1 MLINTLGKSTIDEY
15 CINLKSVGMLS
26 GLSSQSDSPYINPRV
41 AENIFG
47 IATGAENLGRADC
60 SADAKL
66 GDIGIGIKTFLA
78 MNDYTMQKVAEFN
91 KDAYMIKDK
100 NYKEIILIIAKLR
113 NERILS
119 TMRIYGI
126 NKMIYH
132 CIVREPYLIKI
143 CEEPMDLIDISK
155 ISNISAKSNG
165 RVIYFNDGKSEY
177 SFNLNKNT
185 LYKRFDTSE
194 PLMSIEVEILDKPYQ
209 AINRLFTYSIDT
221 NINAG
226 QTKYESVILP
236 LFSDRG
242 GRHVPEKSGLNQWN
256 AGGRAR
262 NVNEIYIPIPSWIH
276 KKFPGFFPDRDQV
289 FTLKLPNS
297 GELSAKVC
305 QEGNKALM
313 SNPNLDLG
321 KWLLRDVMS
330 LEERELLTYEK
341 LQIIDIDSVE
351 VYKVNDGE
359 YKIDFRSMGT
369 YDEFLMDNN

>member
-1 MLINTLGKSTIDEY
+1 
-15 CINLKSVGMLS
+15 
-26 GLSSQSDSPYINPRV
+26 
-41 AENIFG
+41 
-47 IATGAENLGRADC
+47 
-60 SADAKL
+60 
-66 GDIGIGIKTFLA
+66 

-226 QTKYESVILP
+226 QTQYESVILP

-262 NVNEIYIPIPSWIH
+262 NVNEIYIPIPHGYIRN
-276 KKFPGFFPDRDQV
+276 FLGFFQTEIKFLPSNFLIVVNYQ
-289 FTLKLPNS
+289 LKY
-297 GELSAKVC
+297 AK
-305 QEGNKALM
+305 
-313 SNPNLDLG
+313 
-321 KWLLRDVMS
+321 
-330 LEERELLTYEK
+330 
-341 LQIIDIDSVE
+341 
-351 VYKVNDGE
+351 KVT
-359 YKIDFRSMGT
+359 R
-369 YDEFLMDNN
+369 L

>member
-41 AENIFG
+41 AENIFC

>member
-41 AENIFG
+41 AENIFC

-256 AGGRAR
+256 ARGRER
-262 NVNEIYIPIPSWIH
+262 NPNEIYIPIPSWIH
-276 KKFPGFFPDRDQV
+276 KKFPWFFPDRDQV
-289 FTLKLPNS
+289 FTLKLPN
-297 GELSAKVC
+297 GDELSAKVC

-313 SNPNLDLG
+313 SNPNLALG
-321 KWLLRDVMS
+321 EWLLRDVMS
-330 LEERELLTYEK
+330 LKEGELLTYEK
-341 LQIIDIDSVE
+341 LKIIDIDSVE
-351 VYKVNDGE
+351 VYKTNDKE